1 MGRDLAFLSIDVCG
15 STEMKLGEEKAV
27 IEHDFREYSHRL
39 ILSEIP
45 LCL

>member
-1 MGRDLAFLSIDVCG
+1 MGRDLAFLSIDVYG
-15 STEMKLGEEKAV
+15 STEMKLGEEIAV